1 MLTIL
6 VGVLVGVLTGML
18 SWILMYRGFRPRIHW
33 SDELTKRDRGLEHPT
48 RWRYAML
55 LTNAGNW
62 RDVVN
67 VSVQVRARFPT
78 GRPNSFH
85 IFEIPTDTKFVP
97 VLRHRKGKPWRRRR
111 GDQYA
116 VVLQLH
122 AIDRGEPALASIPA
136 HLKDAIFA
144 GTAELEPLL
153 DAGLDL
159 RFNAW
164 GYDSTTG
171 AFAVRRSIRV
181 SSRSQVVSVDI
192 PAEVAADVVSN
203 SVDER
208 AAGGAT

>member
-159 RFNAW
+159 RF
-164 GYDSTTG
+164 T
-171 AFAVRRSIRV
+171 VRRSIRV